1 MPESSEE
8 TTSPEDGNRLS
19 NQSSAKTGIV
29 MVDHGSRR
37 DESNQMFLQ
46 LVEAFKKS
54 GNFEIVEAAH
64 MELAQP
70 TIAEAYASCVE
81 QGAEQIVVHPYFL
94 FPGRHWDVD
103 IPNLVARAAKEFPT
117 IPYKITR
124 PLEIHRSLFEV
135 INERISE
142 SLDS

>member
-1 MPESSEE
+1 
-8 TTSPEDGNRLS
+8 
-19 NQSSAKTGIV
+19 

-37 DESNQMFLQ
+37 DESNQMFMQ
-46 LVEAFKKS
+46 LVEAFKQS

-70 TIAEAYASCVE
+70 TIAEAYSSCVE

-103 IPNLVARAAKEFPT
+103 IPNLVACAAESFPT

-135 INERISE
+135 VSERIME
-142 SLDS
+142 SLNN